1 MSEARAVAFWSS
13 ALQVRRV
20 LSMQPRFL
28 ILFRCHLKEPG
39 SVSSVVRNGDSWD
52 ARHGSRSSHLPTTLA
67 HQLEIDPIV
76 SPDRNSD
83 AVPDVLSCLG
93 TRTSKDGSRWHRML
107 QIWHSGMKAIDHSCL
122 QLKTTKKDQGVL
134 YEFFLYL
141 SLSVIRKSKI
151 QNRPL
156 RSRHVSLLHVLF
168 WVYVVY
174 PMFKTHP
181 QRWPKK
187 PSPEHDVTASER
199 TSLTWVRF
207 RAQICKLN
215 LSWWNCVYRITNISH
230 YILQNHFEG
239 LGICEFFIWPAAVI
253 RKNSSLF
260 CSALQTVVSR
270 GRCSSQTQ
278 AWAASLWHLG
288 RRAYSQYGH
297 MMFDGNRLD
306 THTWEVWSDPLRLQ
320 MFAK

>member
-1 MSEARAVAFWSS
+1 MSSF
-13 ALQVRRV
+13 
-20 LSMQPRFL
+20 F
-28 ILFRCHLKEPG
+28 I
-39 SVSSVVRNGDSWD
+39 
-52 ARHGSRSSHLPTTLA
+52 
-67 HQLEIDPIV
+67 
-76 SPDRNSD
+76 
-83 AVPDVLSCLG
+83 
-93 TRTSKDGSRWHRML
+93 
-107 QIWHSGMKAIDHSCL
+107 
-122 QLKTTKKDQGVL
+122 
-134 YEFFLYL
+134 FLYL
-141 SLSVIRKSKI
+141 SFESPRFKI
-151 QNRPL
+151 GPL
-156 RSRHVSLLHVLF
+156 DLDMFHSYMCCRD
-168 WVYVVY
+168 VYVVY

-306 THTWEVWSDPLRLQ
+306 THTHEKYDQIHWDCKCLQ
-320 MFAK
+320 SSAETAKKTSISRTSATAHQTWKCVLNIQII

>member
-1 MSEARAVAFWSS
+1 MDPAGIGCFKYDTRAWRLLTTVAYNWKQQKKTKEFSMSSF
-13 ALQVRRV
+13 
-20 LSMQPRFL
+20 F
-28 ILFRCHLKEPG
+28 I
-39 SVSSVVRNGDSWD
+39 
-52 ARHGSRSSHLPTTLA
+52 
-67 HQLEIDPIV
+67 
-76 SPDRNSD
+76 
-83 AVPDVLSCLG
+83 
-93 TRTSKDGSRWHRML
+93 
-107 QIWHSGMKAIDHSCL
+107 
-122 QLKTTKKDQGVL
+122 
-134 YEFFLYL
+134 FLYL
-141 SLSVIRKSKI
+141 SFESPRFKI
-151 QNRPL
+151 GPL
-156 RSRHVSLLHVLF
+156 DLDMFHSYMCCRD
-168 WVYVVY
+168 VYVVY

-199 TSLTWVRF
+199 TSLTWVRL

-215 LSWWNCVYRITNISH
+215 LSWWNCVYRITNISYH
-230 YILQNHFEG
+230 ILQNHFEG

-306 THTWEVWSDPLRLQ
+306 THTWQVWSDPLRLQ